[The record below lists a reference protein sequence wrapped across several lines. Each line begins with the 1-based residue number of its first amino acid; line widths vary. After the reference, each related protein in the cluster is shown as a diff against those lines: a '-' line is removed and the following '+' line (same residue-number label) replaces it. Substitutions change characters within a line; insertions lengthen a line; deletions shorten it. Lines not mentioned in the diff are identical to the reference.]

1 MTHNPYTDVLKQLSQ
16 LLSQLDN
23 TQYAM
28 PLRILNGSS
37 IGQHTRHVIEFY
49 RCLLQGFAKGLV
61 DYDSRERDMELEN
74 NLEFVLINIEAIICQ
89 IEQATTS
96 KTNFLLAVNYNDDIP
111 LFVETNVIREVV
123 YLVEHSIH
131 HYALIKIGLQENFPS
146 IVIPQHFGIAYS
158 TVRHQAT
165 QNA

>member
-16 LLSQLDN
+16 LLAQLDS
-23 TQYAM
+23 TQYSM
-28 PLRILNGSS
+28 PLSILNGSS

-49 RCLLQGFAKGLV
+49 RCLLQGFSKGLV
-61 DYDSRERDMELEN
+61 DYDTRERDIALEN
-74 NLEFVLINIEAIICQ
+74 NLDVVLINIEETVCQ
-89 IEQATTS
+89 IEQASHT
-96 KTNFLLAVNYNDDIP
+96 KTPLLLAVNYQEEHIH
-111 LFVETNVIREVV
+111 FVETNFIRELV

-146 IVIPQHFGIAYS
+146 IVIPQHFGVAYS
-158 TVRHQAT
+158 TVKHHAN

>member
-1 MTHNPYTDVLKQLSQ
+1 MKHNPYIDVLKQLAQ
-16 LLSQLDN
+16 LLTQLDN
-23 TQYAM
+23 TQYAT
-28 PLRILNGSS
+28 PLSILNGSS

-49 RCLLQGFAKGLV
+49 RCLLQGFSKGIV
-61 DYDSRERDMELEN
+61 DYDARERDLTLETDLIFVLEN
-74 NLEFVLINIEAIICQ
+74 IATIRHQ
-89 IEQATTS
+89 IEESSSTTLRFS
-96 KTNFLLAVNYNDDIP
+96 LAVKYNEYAP
-111 LFVETNVIREVV
+111 SLVETNFTRELV

-146 IVIPQHFGIAYS
+146 VVIPNNFGIAYS